1 MKKIIRLTESDLHNL
16 VQRSVLKILHEQ
28 DNNLLLQSIAQSIA
42 SQGQLDVTAGENEGE
57 FYLQG
62 GDYAYITY
70 NVECDPY
77 MQQGMRSNSYD
88 VPNDDDQIIDKPTV
102 EVGSIEFCNRDGEGC
117 IQIHDNGIVKRA
129 LESVINV
136 DYTDFDIPSEQD
148 YFSEY

>member
-1 MKKIIRLTESDLHNL
+1 MRKIIRLTESDLHNL
-16 VQRSVLKILHEQ
+16 VQRSVLRILHEQ
-28 DNNLLLQSIAQSIA
+28 DNNLLLQNIAQSIA